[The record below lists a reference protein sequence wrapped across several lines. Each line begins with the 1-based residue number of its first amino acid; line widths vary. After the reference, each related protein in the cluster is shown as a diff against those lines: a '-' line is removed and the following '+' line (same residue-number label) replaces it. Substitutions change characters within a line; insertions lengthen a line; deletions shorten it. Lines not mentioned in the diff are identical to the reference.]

1 MRAAQIEGADPT
13 SVPGVGR
20 RSTDDYPQGCAV
32 AARLGEVGAPYLY
45 FENTDGGH
53 ANAAD
58 PSANARRWAMHYTYL
73 TRQLMD

>member
-1 MRAAQIEGADPT
+1 MKTGSDQEKGLL
-13 SVPGVGR
+13 GWWR
-20 RSTDDYPQGCAV
+20 RWRRKF

-58 PSANARRWAMHYTYL
+58 PTANARRWAMHYTYL
-73 TRQLMD
+73 SRQLMD